1 MLSHEVLYQNSSICF
16 QIASEADTTAD
27 FRDFYIFNGF
37 LCQSTQVSQF
47 YRIEMKDVNVLSLG
61 MSVNLDI
68 AAQMH
73 NTDVVNDKCEVT
85 PSQVRYCS

>member
-16 QIASEADTTAD
+16 QIASETNTVTD
-27 FRDFYIFNGF
+27 FFNGF
-37 LCQSTQVSQF
+37 LCQSTQGLQC
-47 YRIEMKDVNVLSLG
+47 YCIEMRDVNELALSA
-61 MSVNLDI
+61 SVNLDI

-73 NTDVVNDKCEVT
+73 NTEVVNDKCEVT